1 MKRNF
6 ISFFLVPI
14 IVTISASPVIAAQV
28 IADSISEN
36 FVPPLHNGACIA
48 DVNVTSDGS
57 TLATAGYCPTPAT
70 PSNYEITYDFSVG
83 LDERMDSIIIWANSG
98 GIYTD
103 GELRS
108 FDLEVDYISD
118 TGVPSTLVM
127 NGVNI
132 GDTLNPN
139 DPKTVIFMQSGSP
152 VQLLGVTQ
160 IRMTNLAG
168 SNGIE
173 MTFRELVG
181 DVNADVANPNLS
193 VTKTADNIS
202 NVPVGTQITYTY
214 VVTNT
219 GNQTITNIQLND
231 VHMGSGPAPTPTNET
246 LSNDIGLSGDSS
258 DTTSNDGVW
267 DTLAPFDEVTFTGTY
282 LVTQDDIDNLQ

>member
-1 MKRNF
+1 M
-6 ISFFLVPI
+6 
-14 IVTISASPVIAAQV
+14 IAAQV

-70 PSNYEITYDFSVG
+70 PSNYEISYDFSVG

-98 GIYTD
+98 SIYTD

-108 FDLEVDYISD
+108 FDLEVDYIRD

-168 SNGIE
+168 SNTIE

-202 NVPVGTQITYTY
+202 NVPVGTLITYTY